1 MVKNQIVC
9 VSDVS
14 IGYGSPQIPKLVEFL
29 SQNYDAEAI
38 ILEPYDALKP
48 AKQDLSTSYN
58 IKTIPLS
65 LHPHTRGGRKE
76 FIKKASEI
84 VEQLKPDVL
93 VICATYSLP
102 VLFQLNSKPKFVI
115 YYYLESIV
123 TYGRND
129 IEMNKKINQLVDLII
144 FTEENRAVK
153 FGEMCGFQNIPFCI
167 VYNCVNDL
175 NNDIIPYEKRN
186 GKIIYQ
192 GTIRKDA
199 AIDYYFNKLI
209 QSIPIDLYGNIDRSE
224 YGKKLLSLQDN
235 VKYHGYVDSEKL
247 SQLRKFYIYSIV
259 IWLPV
264 SQNNLYASPN
274 KFFESIASG
283 VPPITAPHPQCKA
296 IVNRYSCGIVMND
309 WDFDSFIQAIK
320 LGQYYYHKDRNE
332 YENMVQNCMK
342 AVKEELTWEY
352 QMKKLKAHLKPL

>member
-1 MVKNQIVC
+1 MVKNRVVC
-9 VSDVS
+9 VSDVN

-38 ILEPYDALKP
+38 ILEPYESLKP
-48 AKQDLSTSYN
+48 RKQDFSTN
-58 IKTIPLS
+58 HTVRTIPLS
-65 LHPHTRGGRKE
+65 SHPHTQRGRKE
-76 FIKKASEI
+76 FIKKVVGM

-93 VICATYSLP
+93 VVCATYSLP
-102 VLFQLNSKPKFVI
+102 VLFQINFRPKFVI

-129 IEMNKKINQLVDLII
+129 IKMNEKIDHLVDLII

-175 NNDIIPYEKRN
+175 NNDVASPEKRN
-186 GKIIYQ
+186 GRLIYQ
-192 GTIRKDA
+192 GTIRKDT
-199 AIDYYFNKLI
+199 AIDYYFNKRI
-209 QSIPIDLYGNIDRSE
+209 QSIPIDLYGNIDRSK
-224 YGKKLLSLQDN
+224 YKKKLLSLKNN

-259 IWLPV
+259 MWLPV
-264 SQNNLYASPN
+264 NENNLYASPN

-283 VPPITAPHPQCKA
+283 VPPITAPHPQCKML
-296 IVNRYSCGIVMND
+296 VNRYSCGIVMKD
-309 WDFDSFIQAIK
+309 WNLDSFLQAIR
-320 LGQYYYHKDRNE
+320 LGQYYYHEDHNE
-332 YENMVQNCMK
+332 YENMIQNCMK
-342 AVKEELTWEY
+342 AVREELNWEH
-352 QMKKLKAHLKPL
+352 QMKNLKIHLKSL